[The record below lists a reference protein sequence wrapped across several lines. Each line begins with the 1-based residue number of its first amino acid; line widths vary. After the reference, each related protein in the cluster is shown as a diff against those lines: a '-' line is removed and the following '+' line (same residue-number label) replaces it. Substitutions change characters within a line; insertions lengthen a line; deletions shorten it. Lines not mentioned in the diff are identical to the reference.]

1 MELAQVSAAS
11 EHMQRSADV
20 EGGCVLPGGLG
31 SRRRQRSGGW
41 RLLLGGQFA
50 ELLFDRGIAL
60 GDLLEQELIDG
71 EVLPEREQ
79 VLGAIV
85 AGQRGDQLLVLSV
98 ATTVPMDR

>member
-11 EHMQRSADV
+11 EHMQRGADV

-41 RLLLGGQFA
+41 RLLGGERVEQPLDFGVA
-50 ELLFDRGIAL
+50 F
-60 GDLLEQELIDG
+60 GDLLEQELIGG